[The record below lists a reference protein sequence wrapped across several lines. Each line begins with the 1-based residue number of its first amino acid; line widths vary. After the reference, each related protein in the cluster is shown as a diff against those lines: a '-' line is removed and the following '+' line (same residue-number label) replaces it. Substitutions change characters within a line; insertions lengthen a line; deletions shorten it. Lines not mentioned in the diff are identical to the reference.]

1 MGGSAGR
8 NGRLCG
14 GSPPP
19 PSEQRILTHSIRHEK
34 QQGFKPRRFGAV
46 EGIQPHRRETARRRI
61 CRIFKNQKT
70 MQQLQKRRNDEFV
83 QILRRYADQ
92 HDSVICWRNITP
104 YCIRVYQRLKSWG
117 SVWEPG
123 ELKPKRA
130 LIYSGVR
137 RQILDLY
144 PLGLK
149 FHALRFN
156 RRGIIRGRWE
166 DKINQLINMTIQ
178 DDNTNDL

>member
-1 MGGSAGR
+1 MMTER
-8 NGRLCG
+8 
-14 GSPPP
+14 
-19 PSEQRILTHSIRHEK
+19 ETK
-34 QQGFKPRRFGAV
+34 QQS
-46 EGIQPHRRETARRRI
+46 
-61 CRIFKNQKT
+61 
-70 MQQLQKRRNDEFV
+70 QKRRNDEFV

-130 LIYSGVR
+130 LIYSGAR

-156 RRGIIRGRWE
+156 RLGIIRGRWE
-166 DKINQLINMTIQ
+166 LSLIHI
-178 DDNTNDL
+178 

>member
-1 MGGSAGR
+1 MMT
-8 NGRLCG
+8 
-14 GSPPP
+14 
-19 PSEQRILTHSIRHEK
+19 E
-34 QQGFKPRRFGAV
+34 
-46 EGIQPHRRETARRRI
+46 RET
-61 CRIFKNQKT
+61 K
-70 MQQLQKRRNDEFV
+70 QQLQKRRNDEFV

-130 LIYSGVR
+130 RIYSGAR

-166 DKINQLINMTIQ
+166 DKINQLLNMSIQ

>member
-1 MGGSAGR
+1 MM
-8 NGRLCG
+8 
-14 GSPPP
+14 
-19 PSEQRILTHSIRHEK
+19 TD
-34 QQGFKPRRFGAV
+34 
-46 EGIQPHRRETARRRI
+46 RET
-61 CRIFKNQKT
+61 K
-70 MQQLQKRRNDEFV
+70 QQLQKRRNDEFV

-130 LIYSGVR
+130 LIYSGAR

-144 PLGLK
+144 PIGLK
-149 FHALRFN
+149 FHAIRFN